1 MALCWFGV
9 ALAGVGWLRST
20 NQEPSSPAPPHRAL
34 INRYCVTCHN
44 EKLRTAEL
52 LLDKVDAE
60 KVGEGAAVWEKVV
73 RKLRTGAMPPVGMP
87 RPDKTTYDSFATY
100 LETELDRA
108 AAAKPN
114 PGRPVVHRLNR
125 SEYTNAIRDLLA
137 LDIDAGSL
145 LPADNSNYGFDNIGD
160 ALSVSPMLMERYI
173 SAAGKISRLAVGD
186 PAIRPVTETYPVPQL
201 LVQDTRVSEYLPFG
215 SRGGIAVRHYFPIDG
230 EYVVKI
236 LLQRNP
242 TTLAIIGLADPHQID
257 VRLDGVRIKLFTV
270 GGQYKGTRENLYPQ
284 TKTNF
289 EYLSTADAPLEV
301 RIPVQAG
308 THGVGVTFLKE
319 PKEKFEAL
327 LHPEQAGF
335 HFVQPDDHDL
345 PYVDSV
351 TIGGPYDG
359 KSGGE
364 TPSRRK
370 IFICNPSNKSDEQP
384 CAKKI
389 LSILAHQAYRR
400 PVTNGDL
407 QALLSL
413 YQEGE
418 SNGGFE
424 AGIER
429 ALRAMLVCP
438 DFLFRSEHDPENVRP
453 NTAYRISDLEL
464 ASRLS
469 FFLWSSIPDEQLL
482 EVAASGMMKDPRVLE
497 AQVHRM
503 LVDPRS
509 SALVSNFGGQW
520 LYLRNLREISPDLNS
535 FPNFDDSLREAFQQ
549 ETELFF
555 QSIVREDR
563 GVVDFLNADYTFV
576 NERLARHY
584 GIPNIYGSQFRRVPL
599 SDENRRGLLGQGSI
613 LTVTSFGN
621 RTSPVVR
628 GKWVLDNFL
637 GTPPPPPPPNV
648 PALKEKGPD
657 DGRVLTM
664 RQRMEEHRGN
674 PVCASCHKLMDPIG
688 FALENFDGLG
698 KWRAADGNNPIDS
711 SGQLPDGAKFQGP
724 AGLRQALLGKS
735 DQFVSTLTEKLLMY
749 ALGRG
754 VEYYDAPAVRKI
766 LREAALSNYRWSSL
780 VIGIVNSTPFQMRRS
795 QEPAVTAGLR

>member
-1 MALCWFGV
+1 
-9 ALAGVGWLRST
+9 LAGVGWLRSA
-20 NQEPSSPAPPHRAL
+20 NQEPSPPASPHRAL

-52 LLDKVDAE
+52 LLDKVDTE
-60 KVGEGAAVWEKVV
+60 NVSESAAVWEKVV
-73 RKLRTGAMPPVGMP
+73 RKLRTGAMPPFGMP

-125 SEYTNAIRDLLA
+125 SEYSNAIRDLLA
-137 LDIDAGSL
+137 LDTDAGSL

-173 SAAGKISRLAVGD
+173 SAAGKVSRLAVGG
-186 PAIRPVTETYPVPQL
+186 PTIRPVTETYPVPQL
-201 LVQDTRVSEYLPFG
+201 LVQDTRVSEDLPFG
-215 SRGGIAVRHYFPIDG
+215 SRGGIAVRHYFPVDG
-230 EYVVKI
+230 EYVVNI
-236 LLQRNP
+236 RLQRNP
-242 TTLAIIGLADPHQID
+242 TTLAIVGLADPHQID

-319 PKEKFEAL
+319 PKGKFEAL

-345 PYVDSV
+345 PYVDSI
-351 TIGGPYDG
+351 TIGGPYDAKG
-359 KSGGE
+359 QGV

-370 IFICNPSNKSDEQP
+370 IFICSPSNKSDEDP
-384 CAKKI
+384 CARKI
-389 LSILAHQAYRR
+389 LSTLARQAYRR
-400 PVTNGDL
+400 PVTNEDI
-407 QALLSL
+407 QALLNL
-413 YQEGE
+413 YKDGE
-418 SNGGFE
+418 SNEGFE

-429 ALRAMLVCP
+429 ALRAMLVSP
-438 DFLFRSEHDPENVRP
+438 DFLFRGERDPANVRP

-482 EVAASGMMKDPRVLE
+482 DAAASGKLKDPRVLE
-497 AQVHRM
+497 EQVHRM
-503 LVDPRS
+503 LADPRS
-509 SALVSNFGGQW
+509 AALVSNFGGQW

-535 FPNFDDSLREAFQQ
+535 FPNFDDSLREALQQ

-563 GVVDFLNADYTFV
+563 SVVDFLNADYTFV

-584 GIPNIYGSQFRRVPL
+584 GIPNIYGSQFRRVTL

-657 DGRVLTM
+657 DGHVLTM

-698 KWRAADGNNPIDS
+698 KWRAADGNNPIDP

-735 DQFVSTLTEKLLMY
+735 DQFVSTLAEKLLMY
-749 ALGRG
+749 AVGRG

-766 LREAALSNYRWSSL
+766 LREAARNNYRWSSL
-780 VIGIVNSTPFQMRRS
+780 VIGIVNSAPFQMRRS
-795 QEPAVTAGLR
+795 QEPTVTAGLR